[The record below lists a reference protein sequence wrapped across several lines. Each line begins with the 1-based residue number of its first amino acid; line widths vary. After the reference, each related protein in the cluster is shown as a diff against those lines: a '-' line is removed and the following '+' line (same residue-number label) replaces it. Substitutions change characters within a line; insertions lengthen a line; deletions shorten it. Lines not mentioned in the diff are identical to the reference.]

1 VKVTVTFVLFHPAE
15 FGLGDTEAVIVGGPG
30 EVTVTPVADVYPVAA
45 AVIVAVPAPTPVAT
59 PVALTVDTLVLE
71 EAHVTEPVMFWVLPS
86 EYVPVTVNCCIAP
99 GGRKMFCGVMAVL
112 SNVGAVTVS
121 GADALRFAFIAVMIV
136 LPALRLVVQPALP
149 TVATAVL
156 REVHAATDEIS
167 ALLPSL

>member
-1 VKVTVTFVLFHPAE
+1 MFHPAE

-86 EYVPVTVNCCIAP
+86 EYVPVTVNCCAVP
-99 GGRKMFCGVMAVL
+99 GGRKMFCGVITVL
-112 SNVGAVTVS
+112 SNVGAVTVR
-121 GADALRFAFIAVMIV
+121 GADALTFAYVAVMIV
-136 LPALRLVVQPALP
+136 LPALRLVVQPAVP
-149 TVATAVL
+149 TVATVVL
-156 REVHAATDEIS
+156 REAHVAMDVTS
-167 ALLPSL
+167 PVLLSL